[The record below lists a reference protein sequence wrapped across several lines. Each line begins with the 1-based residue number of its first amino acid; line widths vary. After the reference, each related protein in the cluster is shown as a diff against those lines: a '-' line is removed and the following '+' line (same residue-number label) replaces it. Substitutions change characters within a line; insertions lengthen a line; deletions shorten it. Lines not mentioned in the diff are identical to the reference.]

1 MNRRLNDTRGK
12 YLIISQI
19 HLILIYLRF
28 TGNLLLV
35 VVVIIVLGEVLVK
48 ITLLK
53 LVDLLGL

>member
-1 MNRRLNDTRGK
+1 MNRWLNDTRGK
-12 YLIISQI
+12 YFIISQI